1 MIHLL
6 PLPGSARCIKGR
18 RPLIVNTTLRN
29 LEALETGGADAAL
42 VENLG
47 DVPFAKRAPTDTI
60 AIMTAIVVEE
70 IMRKARILI
79 RVNVLR
85 EGK

>member
-6 PLPGSARCIKGR
+6 PLPGSARYTKGR

-29 LEALETGGADAAL
+29 LEALETGRADAAL

-47 DVPFAKRAPTDTI
+47 DVPFAKRVPTDTI
-60 AIMTAIVVEE
+60 AIMTAIVEE
-70 IMRKARILI
+70 IMRKARFLI
-79 RVNVLR
+79 GVNVLR